1 MDCAIKLLLIHMR
14 ERAVLSLPLFNATH
28 NRLGASVQNACN
40 QGYQEDLVNATVGR
54 KLLHYDCLNGQ

>member
-1 MDCAIKLLLIHMR
+1 MDGAIKLLLIHMR
-14 ERAVLSLPLFNATH
+14 ERAVLSLPL
-28 NRLGASVQNACN
+28 LGASVQNACN